1 MYIKR
6 LNTNLEED
14 ALLTMIDRVDTI
26 RKNNEINSALN
37 EMKEKYSLK
46 NAAYIGYNM
55 GTLTQAEPYAS
66 VTYSEEWINQYREK
80 SYLEIDP
87 VLQAVQKSILPI
99 DWQSFDISNQKVRRF
114 FNEAKDAG
122 VGRNGISIPVRGRTG
137 DSAIFSI
144 TANAK
149 DNDWFQFKRQFMR
162 DFQVLAV
169 HFHQSVLI
177 SNNVIQPK
185 FKLSHRENEVLYW
198 TACGKTG
205 EESALILGISKRGVR
220 FHIYNIMHKL
230 NCTNVTHAVAKAIYY
245 NLIKPPR

>member
-66 VTYSEEWINQYREK
+66 VTYSEGWINQYREK

>member
-87 VLQAVQKSILPI
+87 VLQAVQK
-99 DWQSFDISNQKVRRF
+99 
-114 FNEAKDAG
+114 
-122 VGRNGISIPVRGRTG
+122 
-137 DSAIFSI
+137 
-144 TANAK
+144 
-149 DNDWFQFKRQFMR
+149 
-162 DFQVLAV
+162 
-169 HFHQSVLI
+169 
-177 SNNVIQPK
+177 
-185 FKLSHRENEVLYW
+185 
-198 TACGKTG
+198 
-205 EESALILGISKRGVR
+205 
-220 FHIYNIMHKL
+220 
-230 NCTNVTHAVAKAIYY
+230 
-245 NLIKPPR
+245 

>member
-26 RKNNEINSALN
+26 KKNKEINTALH
-37 EMKEKYSLK
+37 EMIDRYSLK
-46 NAAYIGYNM
+46 NAAYMGYNM

-66 VTYSEEWINQYREK
+66 VTYSDDWVKQYREK
-80 SYLEIDP
+80 SYLDVDP
-87 VLQAVQKSILPI
+87 VLQAVNKSILPI

-122 VGRNGISIPVRGRTG
+122 VGRNGISIPVRGRNG
-137 DSAIFSI
+137 DAAIFSI
-144 TANAK
+144 TTNAK
-149 DNDWFQFKRQFMR
+149 ENDWVQFKRQFMR

-169 HFHQSVLI
+169 HFHQSVLVANDI
-177 SNNVIQPK
+177 IQPK
-185 FKLSHRENEVLYW
+185 YKLSQREVEVLYW

-205 EESALILGISKRGVR
+205 EEAALILGISKRGVR

-230 NCTNVTHAVAKAIYY
+230 NCTNVTHAVAKAMYF
-245 NLIKPPR
+245 NLIKPPK

>member
-245 NLIKPPR
+245 NMIKPPR

>member
-66 VTYSEEWINQYREK
+66 VTYSKEWINQYREK

>member
-1 MYIKR
+1 
-6 LNTNLEED
+6 
-14 ALLTMIDRVDTI
+14 
-26 RKNNEINSALN
+26 
-37 EMKEKYSLK
+37 
-46 NAAYIGYNM
+46 M